1 MTNNQ
6 PKVSVII
13 PIYNVEQYLSKCLDS
28 IINQTYKNLEIIC
41 INDGSPDNSLAILEE
56 YAKKDSRIIIINQG
70 NAGVS
75 TARNR
80 GLDIA
85 TGEYISFVDP
95 DDWIESNT
103 YESTVNLFEKNPK
116 VDLITFGT
124 NIINERDYNNKETL
138 SLKWYF
144 SNKIDGICS
153 PTRQMINSMPGSLCK
168 LLLRTS
174 KIQKLNLR
182 FFDTT
187 LGEDLLFLMEYLSD
201 TEYIYSTK
209 KSFYNYVL
217 HSHSATNT
225 FDSKYNALNA
235 LQTYSQLII
244 EAHKFYTSQNKYKL
258 FNDIIFY
265 RLFNNIVYSMQH
277 LSPADRK
284 DALTILSQ
292 LSNTLPEEYDWGEVI
307 KNIRNKECYRIE
319 QLNIPWLVKGNRNFG
334 FEIYKY
340 EEPKIIIYLFNLK
353 LSLHYQKLLSVKN
366 INNRKVFNI
375 LGLKI
380 KVSKQKKF
388 SEYLKKL
395 LRKIFSIYNEYKNN
409 KKYKIINI
417 LGIKI
422 KHSIDIDQL
431 ANKFAKKNNKYLDPK
446 ASKIKQRLF
455 VTTGNLSLVNN
466 LTIIKQLNEPNC
478 EDTLIILSHIVN
490 NNFFSCCKEI
500 AKIHPFKNIYTICT
514 KGSDL
519 REFIIR
525 KKLSKIDEVYFSNQ
539 YQFIYTVNVLYPN
552 AKWIITDEG
561 CGSKLARSAYLNY
574 DRVDKIIMHN
584 YLDKL
589 DFFGLSKENM
599 NKIVPI
605 NKQIFDN
612 VCQECAQKFSVNL
625 NLYNDEKAIVFCGSW
640 WEVTGLSK
648 DAYMKLQ
655 DSIIERLTNM
665 GYTILFKTH
674 PRDPRNYINNP
685 NIKILNTTL
694 PLECYKLDIVAVI
707 SMGSSASLHS
717 PYISNV
723 AGFSIDL
730 PIDWENPL
738 EQKWLDLL
746 VKKLIKE
753 YTTPIEELFSVN
765 PKLYSK
771 EELKQ
776 ILLKKCMDFINSKPL
791 LSQNKELENFALS
804 KEYKFNYK
812 EINDENSSYSRI

>member
-1 MTNNQ
+1 MLDNS

-13 PIYNVEQYLSKCLDS
+13 PIYNVEKYLRKCLDS
-28 IINQTYKNLEIIC
+28 VIQQTYSNLEIIC
-41 INDGSPDNSLAILEE
+41 IDDGSPDNCGAIIDE
-56 YAKKDSRIIIINQG
+56 YAQKDKRVIVIHQKNS
-70 NAGVS
+70 GVS

-85 TGEYISFVDP
+85 TGDYITFVDP
-95 DDWIESNT
+95 DDWIEPHC
-103 YESTVNLFEKNPK
+103 YESAIK
-116 VDLITFGT
+116 VFQNDKTIDLVQWAA
-124 NIINERDYNNKETL
+124 NIINNRTASEQEYQNIKYWHRVKFSGKLTLTLFIVKQMLYSPCCNLFKAEIIKDLQLKYSDFCVAEDVLFIAMYNSKVRNI
-138 SLKWYF
+138 YF
-144 SNKIDGICS
+144 I
-153 PTRQMINSMPGSLCK
+153 PE
-168 LLLRTS
+168 LL
-174 KIQKLNLR
+174 
-182 FFDTT
+182 
-187 LGEDLLFLMEYLSD
+187 
-201 TEYIYSTK
+201 
-209 KSFYNYVL
+209 YNYVL
-217 HSHSATNT
+217 HDTSTMKKHVNNPISLLETYINIT
-225 FDSKYNALNA
+225 LNCYDFYKQQN
-235 LQTYSQLII
+235 LET
-244 EAHKFYTSQNKYKL
+244 KFNRS
-258 FNDIIFY
+258 IFY
-265 RLFNNIVYSMQH
+265 KFNNNVLYA
-277 LSPADRK
+277 LSLINFDKKASEL
-284 DALTILSQ
+284 LTNFVAQ
-292 LSNTLPEEYDWGEVI
+292 LPQKLYWGEEI
-307 KNIRNKECYRIE
+307 KYIRNKEFYKIK
-319 QLNIPWLVKGNRNFG
+319 QLNIPWLVKGNKNFG
-334 FEIYKY
+334 LKIYKY
-340 EEPKIIIYLFNLK
+340 ENPKIIISILGLK
-353 LSLHYQKLLSVKN
+353 ISLHYQKLLSVKN

-417 LGIKI
+417 LGIRI
-422 KHSIDIDQL
+422 KHTINLEKKYI
-431 ANKFAKKNNKYLDPK
+431 KFAKKNYHYILRKDK
-446 ASKIKQRLF
+446 SVKRRLF
-455 VTTGNLSLVNN
+455 LTTGNLSLINS
-466 LTIIKQLNEPNC
+466 LTIIKQINEPNC
-478 EDTLIILSHIVN
+478 EDTLLIYSNMKNTKFDECCRKIAGIHKFENIHTLYTSN
-490 NNFFSCCKEI
+490 NDFREYFI
-500 AKIHPFKNIYTICT
+500 KN
-514 KGSDL
+514 
-519 REFIIR
+519 
-525 KKLSKIDEVYFSNQ
+525 KLSNFDEIYFSNLYQ
-539 YQFIYTVNVLYPN
+539 YILLAKYLYPN

-584 YLDKL
+584 YLNKL

-612 VCQECAQKFSVNL
+612 VCQECAQKFPVNL
-625 NLYNDEKAIVFCGSW
+625 NINKDEKAIVFCGSW
-640 WEVTGLSK
+640 WEITGLSEET
-648 DAYMKLQ
+648 YMKLQ

-665 GYTILFKTH
+665 GYTILFKAH

-771 EELKQ
+771 EELRQ
-776 ILLKKCMDFINSKPL
+776 ILLKKCTDFINSKPL

-804 KEYKFNYK
+804 KGYKFNYK
-812 EINDENSSYSRI
+812 EINNENSSYSRL

>member
-1 MTNNQ
+1 MLDNS

-13 PIYNVEQYLSKCLDS
+13 PIYNVEKYLRKCLDS
-28 IINQTYKNLEIIC
+28 VIQQTYRNLEIIC
-41 INDGSPDNSLAILEE
+41 IDDGSPDNCGAIIDE
-56 YAKKDSRIIIINQG
+56 YAQKDKRIVVIHQKNS
-70 NAGVS
+70 GVS

-85 TGEYISFVDP
+85 TGKYITFVDP
-95 DDWIESNT
+95 DDWIDKDT
-103 YESTVNLFEKNPK
+103 YEYTVRLFNNNDKI
-116 VDLITFGT
+116 DLVSFGI
-124 NIINERDYNNKETL
+124 NAINERSYNDNEFLAIKDFFTNKVE
-138 SLKWYF
+138 
-144 SNKIDGICS
+144 GILL
-153 PTRQMINSMPGSLCK
+153 PTRSNISKMPGSLCK
-168 LLLRTS
+168 LLLKAS
-174 KIQKLNLR
+174 KIKKLNIK
-182 FFDTT
+182 FTNT
-187 LGEDLLFLMEYLSD
+187 VLGEDLLFLAEYLSD

-209 KSFYNYVL
+209 KNFYNYVL
-217 HSHSATNT
+217 RDNSTTNNH
-225 FDSKYNALNA
+225 DSKYNPLYALK
-235 LQTYSQLII
+235 TYSQLLC
-244 EAHKFYTSQNKYKL
+244 EALAFYNEQNKFEL
-258 FNDIIFY
+258 FNNIIFY
-265 RLFNNIVYSMQH
+265 RLFNNVLYSLRM
-277 LSPADRK
+277 LK
-284 DALTILSQ
+284 EYEKKEALTILTQ
-292 LSNTLPEEYDWGEVI
+292 LSDELPMEYYWGEEI
-307 KNIRNKECYRIE
+307 KYIRNKEFFKIK
-319 QLNIPWLVKGNRNFG
+319 QLNLPQMAKGNRNFG

-340 EEPKIIIYLFNLK
+340 EEPKIIISILGLK
-353 LSLHYQKLLSVKN
+353 ISLHYQKLLSVKN

-388 SEYLKKL
+388 SEYLKNL

-422 KHSIDIDQL
+422 KHTINLEKKYI
-431 ANKFAKKNNKYLDPK
+431 KFAKKNYQYI
-446 ASKIKQRLF
+446 IKKDDSIKRRLF
-455 VTTGNLSLVNN
+455 LTTGNLSLINS
-466 LTIIKQLNEPNC
+466 LAIIKQINEPNC
-478 EDTLIILSHIVN
+478 EDTLLIYSNMKNTKFDECCRKIAGIHKFENIHTLYTSN
-490 NNFFSCCKEI
+490 NDFREYFI
-500 AKIHPFKNIYTICT
+500 KN
-514 KGSDL
+514 
-519 REFIIR
+519 
-525 KKLSKIDEVYFSNQ
+525 KLSNFDEIYFSNLYQ
-539 YQFIYTVNVLYPN
+539 YILLAKYLYPN

-612 VCQECAQKFSVNL
+612 VCQECAQKFPVKL
-625 NLYNDEKAIVFCGSW
+625 NINKDEKAIVFCGSW

-665 GYTILFKTH
+665 GYTILFKAH

-730 PIDWENPL
+730 PVDWKKPL
-738 EQKWLDLL
+738 EQKWLDIL

-771 EELKQ
+771 EELRQ
-776 ILLKKCMDFINSKPL
+776 ILLKKCTDFINSKPL

-804 KEYKFNYK
+804 KGYKFNYK

>member
-13 PIYNVEQYLSKCLDS
+13 PIYNVEKYLRKCLDS
-28 IINQTYKNLEIIC
+28 VIQQTYSNLEIIC
-41 INDGSPDNSLAILEE
+41 IDDGSPDNCGAIIDE
-56 YAKKDSRIIIINQG
+56 YAQKDKRVIVIHQKNS
-70 NAGVS
+70 GVS

-85 TGEYISFVDP
+85 TGEYITFVDP
-95 DDWIESNT
+95 DDWIEPHC
-103 YESTVNLFEKNPK
+103 YESAIHVFQNDKTIDLVQWAANVINNRNASEQEYQNLKYWHRVKFSGKLTLTPFTVIQMLYSPCCNLFKAEIIKDLQLKYLDFSVAEDVLFIAMYNSKVQNVYFIPELLYNYMLNSTSAMKKHINNPISLLETYINITIICYDFYKQQDLDRKFNTLVFHKFKN
-116 VDLITFGT
+116 
-124 NIINERDYNNKETL
+124 NILFAL
-138 SLKWYF
+138 SLRNFDKKA
-144 SNKIDGICS
+144 SE
-153 PTRQMINSMPGSLCK
+153 
-168 LLLRTS
+168 LLTNFAAQLP
-174 KIQKLNLR
+174 Q
-182 FFDTT
+182 
-187 LGEDLLFLMEYLSD
+187 E
-201 TEYIYSTK
+201 IY
-209 KSFYNYVL
+209 
-217 HSHSATNT
+217 
-225 FDSKYNALNA
+225 
-235 LQTYSQLII
+235 
-244 EAHKFYTSQNKYKL
+244 
-258 FNDIIFY
+258 
-265 RLFNNIVYSMQH
+265 
-277 LSPADRK
+277 
-284 DALTILSQ
+284 
-292 LSNTLPEEYDWGEVI
+292 WGEEI
-307 KNIRNKECYRIE
+307 KYIRNKEFYKIKR
-319 QLNIPWLVKGNRNFG
+319 LNIPWLVKGNRNFG

-417 LGIKI
+417 FGIKI
-422 KHSIDIDQL
+422 KHSIDINQL
-431 ANKFAKKNNKYLDPK
+431 ANKFAKENNKYLVGRG
-446 ASKIKQRLF
+446 SKRKQRLF
-455 VTTGNLSLVNN
+455 LTTGNLSLVNN
-466 LTIIKQLNEPNC
+466 LTVIKQLKDPNC
-478 EDTLIILSHIVN
+478 EDTLIILSNIAN

-500 AKIHPFKNIYTICT
+500 AKIHPFKNIYTICS

-525 KKLSKIDEVYFSNQ
+525 KKLSKVDEVYFSNQ
-539 YQFIYTVNVLYPN
+539 YQFIYTVNALYPN

-584 YLDKL
+584 YLNKL

-612 VCQECAQKFSVNL
+612 VCQECAQKFPVKL
-625 NLYNDEKAIVFCGSW
+625 NINKDEKAIVFCGSW

-665 GYTILFKTH
+665 GYTILFKAH

-730 PIDWENPL
+730 PVDWKKPL
-738 EQKWLDLL
+738 EQKWLDIL

-771 EELKQ
+771 EELRQ
-776 ILLKKCMDFINSKPL
+776 ILLKKCTDFINSKPL

-804 KEYKFNYK
+804 KGYKFNYK
-812 EINDENSSYSRI
+812 EINNENSSYSRL